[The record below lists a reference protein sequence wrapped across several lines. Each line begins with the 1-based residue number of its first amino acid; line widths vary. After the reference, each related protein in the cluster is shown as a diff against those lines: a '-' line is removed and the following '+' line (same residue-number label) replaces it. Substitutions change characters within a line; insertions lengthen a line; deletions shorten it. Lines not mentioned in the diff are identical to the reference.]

1 MSHGTISANSE
12 IKVVCN
18 GVLEMKKL
26 NADQGDKSAGKESL
40 HPKGQGDQAMSAPNM
55 ESVARL
61 SNERYKAFIEN
72 INDGVYETDIHGNL
86 LYFNH
91 SLCHVFGWPREDI
104 QWQNFSK
111 FMDRVHQ
118 QAALDVFEQ
127 IYQTGRGVSDLS
139 WEIIDRDGHTRIIE
153 LSASLITNKV
163 GEKIGYRGIARD
175 VTEKIKVQE
184 ALRES
189 EFRYQCQYEASRV
202 AEESYRTLL
211 DFVPYPMVVFTL
223 DGAVD
228 YLNPAFTE
236 NFGWTLE
243 ELMGKKIP
251 YVPPELEEEARE
263 SIKRLFQEKIIQ
275 RFETRRLTKDGRI
288 LDVIIRGAVYSK
300 NENEPG
306 GELVILRDIT
316 REKRIARINDG
327 LLRISQALPEYPD
340 LGGLLDYI
348 SDEIKRLLNTDSA
361 IVILRDEDK
370 DELFF
375 QGAAYDDSATQ
386 RKAKKIRYPFDKT
399 MAAKVIRTGQPII
412 VDDTS
417 KDPNFYSVVD
427 DRLGF
432 HTRNLLQVP
441 LRSSDR
447 IIGVL
452 SAINKREG
460 AFDRTDTELL
470 NMIAGTVAL
479 SIENARFSEELK
491 EAYREVTSLNRAKD
505 KVINHLSHEL
515 KTPVSVLLASL
526 SILEKRLTDLPEKV
540 WFPTIERARR
550 NLDRIL
556 EIQYQ
561 VEDIMQD
568 KQYRT
573 RGLLHLLVEQC
584 ADELEALV
592 AEEVGEGPMVERIG
606 NRINEI
612 YGPRPTE
619 SEEIDLDGFVR
630 KRLEE
635 LPPNFSHRKV
645 EIIQLIEPVPKICLP
660 GDVLRKVVD
669 GLIRNAIE
677 NTPDEGKIEVI
688 VQPKGIGAEFIV
700 FDCGIGIPEEYQRRI
715 FEGFFTTRETMAYS
729 SKRPFDFNAGGKGA
743 DLLRMKIFSERYNFK
758 ISLESSRCRFI
769 PKESDICPGKISD
782 CAHCVTGRDCHI
794 SGGTTFSVFFPPAP
808 KSGCPGDEMIN

>member
-1 MSHGTISANSE
+1 M
-12 IKVVCN
+12 
-18 GVLEMKKL
+18 MKKL
-26 NADQGDKSAGKESL
+26 NVDQGDKNTGKKSL
-40 HPKGQGDQAMSAPNM
+40 QPKGKGDQAMSAPDM
-55 ESVARL
+55 ESAERL

-72 INDGVYETDIHGNL
+72 INEGVYETDIHGNF

-91 SLCHVFGWPREDI
+91 SLSHVFGWPREEI

-111 FMDRVHQ
+111 FMDREHQ

-127 IYQTGRGVSDLS
+127 IYQTGRGVSELS
-139 WEIIDRDGHTRIIE
+139 WEIIDREGHTRIIE

-163 GEKIGYRGIARD
+163 GEKIGFRGIARD
-175 VTEKIKVQE
+175 VTEKIKAQE

-202 AEESYRTLL
+202 AEERYRTLL

-223 DGAVD
+223 DGEVD

-236 NFGWTLE
+236 TFGWTLE

-275 RFETRRLTKDGRI
+275 RFETRRLTKHGRI

-306 GELVILRDIT
+306 GELVILRDIS
-316 REKRIARINDG
+316 REKRIARINEG

-348 SDEIKRLLNTDSA
+348 SDEIKRLLNTDGA
-361 IVILRDEDK
+361 IVILRDEEK

-386 RKAKKIRYPFDKT
+386 RRAKKIRYPFDKT
-399 MAAKVIRTGQPII
+399 MAAKVIRSGQPII

-460 AFDRTDTELL
+460 VFDQTDIELL

-491 EAYREVTSLNRAKD
+491 DAYHEVTSLNRAKD

-526 SILEKRLTDLPEKV
+526 SILEKRLTDLPEKA
-540 WFPTIERARR
+540 WLPTIERARR

-592 AEEVGEGPMVERIG
+592 AEEVGEGTMVERIG

-612 YGPRPTE
+612 YGPRLTE
-619 SEEIDLDGFVR
+619 SEEINLDGFVR

-635 LPPNFSHRKV
+635 LSPRFSHRKV

-660 GDVLRKVVD
+660 GEVLRKVID
-669 GLIRNAIE
+669 GLIKNAIE
-677 NTPDEGKIEVI
+677 NTPDEGKIEII
-688 VQPKGIGAEFIV
+688 VQLKGIGAEFIV
-700 FDCGIGIPEEYQRRI
+700 FDCGIGIPEEDQRRI
-715 FEGFFTTRETMAYS
+715 FEGFFTTRETMDYS

-782 CAHCVTGRDCHI
+782 CAHCVTGRDCQI
-794 SGGTTFSVFFPPAP
+794 SGGTTFSVFFPPVP
-808 KSGCPGDEMIN
+808 EPGCPGDEMIN

>member
-1 MSHGTISANSE
+1 
-12 IKVVCN
+12 
-18 GVLEMKKL
+18 MKKL
-26 NADQGDKSAGKESL
+26 YADQGDKSAGKESP
-40 HPKGQGDQAMSAPNM
+40 HPKGQGDQTMSAPNM

-91 SLCHVFGWPREDI
+91 SLCNVFGWPREEI

-288 LDVIIRGAVYSK
+288 IDVIIRGAVYSK

-316 REKRIARINDG
+316 REKRIARINEG

-592 AEEVGEGPMVERIG
+592 AEMVGEGPMVERIG

-612 YGPRPTE
+612 YGPRLTE
-619 SEEIDLDGFVR
+619 SEEINLDCFVR
-630 KRLEE
+630 KRLEAVSYTHLT
-635 LPPNFSHRKV
+635 LPT
-645 EIIQLIEPVPKICLP
+645 
-660 GDVLRKVVD
+660 
-669 GLIRNAIE
+669 
-677 NTPDEGKIEVI
+677 TPYV
-688 VQPKGIGAEFIV
+688 
-700 FDCGIGIPEEYQRRI
+700 
-715 FEGFFTTRETMAYS
+715 
-729 SKRPFDFNAGGKGA
+729 
-743 DLLRMKIFSERYNFK
+743 
-758 ISLESSRCRFI
+758 
-769 PKESDICPGKISD
+769 
-782 CAHCVTGRDCHI
+782 
-794 SGGTTFSVFFPPAP
+794 
-808 KSGCPGDEMIN
+808 